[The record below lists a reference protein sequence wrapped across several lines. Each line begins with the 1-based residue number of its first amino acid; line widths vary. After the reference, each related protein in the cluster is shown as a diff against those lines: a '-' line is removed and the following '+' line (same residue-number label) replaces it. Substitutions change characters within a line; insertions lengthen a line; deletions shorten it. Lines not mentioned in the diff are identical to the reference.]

1 MQRASR
7 GLPDARGLGTGL
19 NRRRDVRAA
28 QGTRSVPLE
37 HLRGA
42 GCVRDSQGDRAVS
55 NMGVLP
61 LCGTLGTDGMLN
73 VGCK

>member
-28 QGTRSVPLE
+28 QGIRSVPLE

-55 NMGVLP
+55 NMGRLATVRHA
-61 LCGTLGTDGMLN
+61 GN
-73 VGCK
+73 RRNAERRV